1 MLDLN
6 NILAL
11 IGIMLLAGALS
22 NKLSSRFNVPILILF
37 LLLGGL
43 LGYDYMPT
51 AESFQ
56 GVNIFGTIAMS
67 FILFSGGIDT
77 SFRKI
82 KDVLLPGGI
91 LATAGVFITAFL
103 LGIGTLLIAGDILIV
118 TNSNGTVPDVPYAKI
133 FCTAML
139 LGAMVSSTDAAAVF
153 AILSG
158 KKVGLKGKLKPLLE
172 LESGSNDPMAYFL
185 TVLMV
190 DILSGNNALSLMTLP
205 FLVYRMA
212 AGVFFGW
219 LIGRISKNLYD
230 IKLEYEGLYFVFN
243 VAIVLFSYGFSEML
257 KANGMMACY
266 VCGMTMNHYRFNY
279 QKSISRFSDGVSW
292 LMQVALF
299 TSLGLFIDLQLLPDI
314 MLEGVL
320 LACFLM
326 LVARPVSIMLTLIP
340 GGLAFKEKLFVS
352 WVGLRGAAPIVLATF
367 PLANFSN
374 TPGEPAGRILFN
386 LIFIIVVLS
395 LVIQG
400 TTLMPLAKKLKLDKP
415 IADRERSPL
424 ELEQTAVSKGNTMFE
439 FIVREDSPVLGKSL
453 ADLKMSSELLVTM
466 IRRKDRMIQP
476 RGATVIEIGDGMTVM
491 GNIKELLAFAD
502 VNFPEEYKE
511 LVTLTDTERKFILTP
526 ILSRK
531 TNRERFFGGSSR

>member
-1 MLDLN
+1 MPDLN

-51 AESFQ
+51 VQSFQ
-56 GVNIFGTIAMS
+56 GVNIFGTVAMS

-77 SFRKI
+77 SFNKV

-91 LATAGVFITAFL
+91 LATFGVLITAFL
-103 LGIGTLLIAGDILIV
+103 LGAGTLLIADELLIV
-118 TNSNGTVPDVPYAKI
+118 PNANGTIPEVPYIKI
-133 FCTAML
+133 FGTAML

-190 DILSGNNALSLMTLP
+190 DILTGDKAFSLITIPM
-205 FLVYRMA
+205 LVYRMA
-212 AGVFFGW
+212 AGIFFGW
-219 LIGRISKNLYD
+219 LTGRISKSLYN
-230 IKLEYEGLYFVFN
+230 IKLDYEGLYFVFN
-243 VAIVLFSYGFSEML
+243 VAIVLFVYGFSEMM

-266 VCGMTMNHYRFNY
+266 VCGMTMNYYRFNY

-299 TSLGLFIDLQLLPDI
+299 TSLGLFVDVQLLPDI
-314 MLEGVL
+314 LVEGTL

-326 LVARPVSIMLTLIP
+326 LVARPVSIMITLIP
-340 GGLAFKEKLFVS
+340 GGFSFKEKLFVS

-367 PLANFSN
+367 PLANFEN
-374 TPGEPAGRILFN
+374 APGEPAGRILFN
-386 LIFIIVVLS
+386 LIFIIVILS

-400 TTLMPLAKKLKLDKP
+400 TSLMPLAKRMKLDKP
-415 IADRERSPL
+415 VADRERSPL

-439 FIVREDSPVLGKSL
+439 FVVKEDSPIAGKSL
-453 ADLKMSSELLVTM
+453 AELQISSELLVTM

-476 RGATVIEIGDGMTVM
+476 RGATVVECGDGMTVM
-491 GNIKELLAFAD
+491 GSIKELQAFAEK
-502 VNFPEEYKE
+502 NFPEEYKE
-511 LVTLTDTERKFILTP
+511 LTILSDSETGFKFNN
-526 ILSRK
+526 ILSRS
-531 TNRERFFGGSSR
+531 TNRERFFGDIRR

>member
-1 MLDLN
+1 MPDLN

-11 IGIMLLAGALS
+11 IGVMLLAGALS

-51 AESFQ
+51 ERSFHA
-56 GVNIFGTIAMS
+56 VNVFGTIAMS
-67 FILFSGGIDT
+67 FILFSGGMDT

-91 LATAGVFITAFL
+91 LSTFGVVITAFL
-103 LGIGTLLIAGDILIV
+103 LGLGTLFIAGKLLIV
-118 TNSNGTVPDVPYAKI
+118 PDADGVVPEVPFSKV

-190 DILSGNNALSLMTLP
+190 DILSGDKAVTLLTIP
-205 FLVYRMA
+205 VLVYRMA

-219 LIGRISKNLYD
+219 LTGRVSKVLYN

-243 VAIVLFSYGFSEML
+243 VAIVLFVYGCSEML
-257 KANGMMACY
+257 HANGMMACY
-266 VCGMTMNHYRFNY
+266 VCGMTMSHYRFNY
-279 QKSISRFSDGVSW
+279 QKTITRFSDGVSW

-299 TSLGLFIDLQLLPDI
+299 TSLGLFIDLPMLPEI
-314 MLEGVL
+314 LVQGTL

-326 LVARPVSIMLTLIP
+326 LVMRPVSVMLTLVP
-340 GGLAFKEKLFVS
+340 GGLAFREKLFVS

-374 TPGEPAGRILFN
+374 TPGEPAGRVLFN

-415 IADRERSPL
+415 VADRERSPL
-424 ELEQTAVSKGNTMFE
+424 ELEQTSASRGSTMHE
-439 FIVREDSPVLGKSL
+439 FLVKDESPVAGKSL
-453 ADLKMSSELLVTM
+453 AELQMSSALLVTM
-466 IRRKDRMIQP
+466 IRRRDRIIQP
-476 RGATVIEIGDGMTVM
+476 RGATVIEPGDGMTVM
-491 GNIKELLAFAD
+491 GSIKELLDFAEK
-502 VNFPEEYKE
+502 NFPEDHKE
-511 LVTLTDTERKFILTP
+511 LLMQSETESGFQLDS
-526 ILSRK
+526 ILSRS
-531 TNRERFFGGSSR
+531 TNRERFFGGVRK

>member
-1 MLDLN
+1 MLDLK

-43 LGYDYMPT
+43 LGYDYIPT
-51 AESFQ
+51 KESFQ
-56 GVNIFGTIAMS
+56 GVNIFGTIAMC
-67 FILFSGGIDT
+67 FILFSGGMDT

-103 LGIGTLLIAGDILIV
+103 LGIGTLLIAGDRLIIP
-118 TNSNGTVPDVPYAKI
+118 NSNGSVPGVPYAKI

-190 DILSGNNALSLMTLP
+190 DILSGNNALSLMSLP
-205 FLVYRMA
+205 SLIYRMA

-219 LIGRISKNLYD
+219 LTGRISKKLYD

-243 VAIVLFSYGFSEML
+243 VAIVLFTYGFSEIL

-266 VCGMTMNHYRFNY
+266 VCGMTMNYYRFNY

-299 TSLGLFIDLQLLPDI
+299 TSLGLFIDLPLLPDI
-314 MLEGVL
+314 LPEGIL

-340 GGLAFKEKLFVS
+340 GGLAFKEKLLVS

-374 TPGEPAGRILFN
+374 TPGEPAARILFN

-424 ELEQTAVSKGNTMFE
+424 ELEQTAVSKGSTMFE

-453 ADLKMSSELLVTM
+453 ADLQISSELLVTM
-466 IRRKDRMIQP
+466 IRRNDRIIQP

-491 GNIKELLAFAD
+491 GSIKELQDFANE
-502 VNFPEEYKE
+502 NFPEEYKE
-511 LVTLTDTERKFILTP
+511 LAALTETEQKFPLPP
-526 ILSRK
+526 ILSKK
-531 TNRERFFGGSSR
+531 TNSERFFGGSTR